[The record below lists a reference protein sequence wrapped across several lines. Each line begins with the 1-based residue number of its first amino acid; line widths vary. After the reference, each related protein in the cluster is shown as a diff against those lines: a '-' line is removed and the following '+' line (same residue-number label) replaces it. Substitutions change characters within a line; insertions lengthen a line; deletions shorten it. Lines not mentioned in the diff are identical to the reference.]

1 MMNRSSSPWGLSEVG
16 EDDDDAA
23 PRQPSAVNVSS
34 EMDYFA
40 EILGPLSP
48 VGDVHLSLRTTA
60 TLGVVGVG
68 EEVESSGGFEKGSS
82 SRTKSDAMGLEDPRR
97 CPSQE
102 VERKREVSRRSK
114 RNRTSEMHNQTERK
128 RRDKIKAKLK
138 ALQELIPNSH
148 KLDRASMLDEAI
160 AYMKSLQQQIQI
172 MSRGAVC
179 HAQSMS
185 PAAVRCLRTP
195 QFPPFSPSGP
205 YNAMS
210 LGFGMA
216 MTNIACSIRPPLLS
230 SLTPLE
236 ATSLVPMPT
245 LNPIPHYRS
254 PRRVHYIPFTSSP
267 EFPASVVMQATRNQS
282 LQAESFGSMN
292 QAETGCQGMQS
303 VIADSLQIS
312 AITQQE
318 GNEPDALGELRAVE
332 S

>member
-114 RNRTSEMHNQTERK
+114 RNRTSEMHNQTER
-128 RRDKIKAKLK
+128 
-138 ALQELIPNSH
+138 
-148 KLDRASMLDEAI
+148 
-160 AYMKSLQQQIQI
+160 I

-318 GNEPDALGELRAVE
+318 GNEPDALGGNSLQDRHANGGLRYLVQVHVYI
-332 S
+332 